1 MIRVFGVL
9 CALRV
14 LLLPHA
20 LCGQNYSTPVGMVTL
35 GLPSGKESA
44 CQCRRCR
51 RFSSVP
57 GLGQSPGEGY
67 GNSLQYSCWEI
78 PWTEELGRLQSMG
91 CQRVRH
97 DWAHSHTHIYGDIHS
112 CIHMHIYIYTCI
124 FVYLLCNENHEF
136 TLCLQFQF
144 STTKYILIFSLSV
157 FINPF
162 SCIERIGCCILIC
175 LLISSV

>member
-97 DWAHSHTHIYGDIHS
+97 DWVINTQTQTRTQYHVC
-112 CIHMHIYIYTCI
+112 CII
-124 FVYLLCNENHEF
+124 
-136 TLCLQFQF
+136 LCLKHKSNDMKCFGRETGGAIVARQLQRRVV
-144 STTKYILIFSLSV
+144 SVVIILF
-157 FINPF
+157 P
-162 SCIERIGCCILIC
+162 GHIL
-175 LLISSV
+175 